1 MKKYI
6 CIGGSLLVLALIFA
20 RVVSAQGGWELVATT
35 NEGSSFYI
43 DTGSIIMLSPGRY
56 LVWEK
61 FYPVGRDRKESLEGA
76 LKGIKDA
83 EKYEYTMR
91 RIEIDCALMRCRTHS
106 FFLYTWEGKILFEGS
121 DKLSE
126 WDDFPPGS
134 VGWTKMERVCTKG
147 YDAKEM

>member
-1 MKKYI
+1 MKKFI
-6 CIGGSLLVLALIFA
+6 CIGKNFLILALVFA
-20 RVVSAQGGWELVATT
+20 GVVGAQDRWELLAT
-35 NEGSSFYI
+35 NSEGSSFYI
-43 DTGSIIMLSPGRY
+43 DTGSIIILSPYRY

-61 FYPVGRDRKESLEGA
+61 FYPVGRDRKETLEGA

-83 EKYEYTMR
+83 EKYEFTMR
-91 RIEIDCALMRCRTHS
+91 RIEIDCASMRCRTHS

-134 VGWTKMERVCTKG
+134 IGWSKMERVCTKR
-147 YDAKEM
+147 YDGKEM